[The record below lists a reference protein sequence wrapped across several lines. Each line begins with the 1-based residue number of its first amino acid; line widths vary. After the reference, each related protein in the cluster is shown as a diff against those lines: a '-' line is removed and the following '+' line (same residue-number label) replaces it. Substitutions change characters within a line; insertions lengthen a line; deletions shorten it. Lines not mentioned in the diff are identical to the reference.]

1 MGFFFSVTAGKA
13 YSPQF
18 CVVPRPLDEGQLQS
32 CDFPRLWLSSGL
44 PVSPPDYLNMLTSF
58 WKSSINTSVDRSYL
72 RPSKSKWVQG
82 RLEYEDGNRY
92 QPTSRPCC
100 ISTVVRVE
108 ELAQVVIRLTL
119 DSGVAYLPQSKA
131 NHFRHCKKKERS
143 ALAHWAC
150 VVGGRL
156 SFVMAYYPPVKGY
169 SRPSG
174 GVVIVLPAT
183 IKLTQSWRM

>member
-1 MGFFFSVTAGKA
+1 MKVSYNHVISQGSGFRLVCQRA
-13 YSPQF
+13 
-18 CVVPRPLDEGQLQS
+18 
-32 CDFPRLWLSSGL
+32 PRLLEYADFIL
-44 PVSPPDYLNMLTSF
+44 
-58 WKSSINTSVDRSYL
+58 KSSINTSVDRSYL

-82 RLEYEDGNRY
+82 RLEYEDGNHY

-119 DSGVAYLPQSKA
+119 DSGVAYLPQSEA

-183 IKLTQSWRM
+183 VKLTQSWRM